1 MTNLTPIQTTTRLLD
16 LLSERHDQIR
26 RISEQAW
33 NAQHDIYISNSEWYI
48 LARVYRNKPTIAEI
62 TRNVHISRQAT
73 HKLIKNLKSKE
84 LVTVTDH
91 PTSRKDKC
99 IELTDLGVR
108 CYEQNEALKA
118 DLEQKIADSL
128 GEDAFQQL
136 KILLT
141 ADWKL

>member
-1 MTNLTPIQTTTRLLD
+1 MTPIQTTTRLLD

-48 LARVYRNKPTIAEI
+48 LARVYCNKPTIAEI

-84 LVTVTDH
+84 LVAVTDH

>member
-1 MTNLTPIQTTTRLLD
+1 MTPIQTTTRLLD

-118 DLEQKIADSL
+118 GLEQKIADSL

>member
-1 MTNLTPIQTTTRLLD
+1 MTPIQTTTRLLD

-84 LVTVTDH
+84 LVKVTDH

-128 GEDAFQQL
+128 GEDAFQRL

>member
-1 MTNLTPIQTTTRLLD
+1 MTPIQTTTRLLD